1 MLWNREKNSLKENKF
16 WRLFYKRK
24 FVKVTFYYQNKLS
37 SFQSI
42 VLKLYQTTQ
51 GPTENTN
58 NVGKITKDHSVNT
71 IKK

>member
-1 MLWNREKNSLKENKF
+1 MNSLS
-16 WRLFYKRK
+16 LFYKTK
-24 FVKVTFYYQNKLS
+24 FVEVTFYYQKKLS

-51 GPTENTN
+51 RPMEHTN